1 MVSLNRDQ
9 VKRYNRQIIL
19 HQIGVEGQK
28 KLLAAKVLMV
38 GAGALGSP
46 AALYLAAAGVGTLG
60 IVDSD
65 KVEVSNLHRQLLHHT
80 HDIGR
85 DKVKSA
91 TDGIAD
97 INPGIH
103 VIQHCVRLNAQN
115 VMDLVS
121 GYDIVVDGS
130 DNFPTKYLVNDACV
144 LSGKPN
150 IQGGILHFLGRVT
163 VFMPGKGCYRCI
175 YPNPPP
181 AGLVPTCDEVGVLGV
196 VPGVIG
202 LIQATEVIKLILGV
216 GDTLSGRMLYYDAL
230 SLKFKEA
237 KLQRNPACALC
248 GDHPTITQ
256 PIEYE
261 LVCPLRPGEA
271 ACAVPATS
279 PDRQVPSTKS

>member
-1 MVSLNRDQ
+1 MLSLTRDQ

-19 HQIGVEGQK
+19 HEIGVEGQK
-28 KLLAAKVLMV
+28 KLLGARVLLV

-65 KVEVSNLHRQLLHHT
+65 QVELSNLHRQLLHHT

-85 DKVKSA
+85 EKVASA
-91 TDGIAD
+91 QSILAD
-97 INPGIH
+97 VNPGIQVMPH
-103 VIQHCVRLNAQN
+103 AVRLNGQN
-115 VMDLVS
+115 ALELVS
-121 GYDIVVDGS
+121 GYDMVVDGS

-150 IQGGILHFLGRVT
+150 VQAGILHFLGRVT
-163 VFMPGKGCYRCI
+163 VFLPGKGCYRCL
-175 YPNPPP
+175 YPTPPP

-216 GDTLSGRMLYYDAL
+216 GQPLAGRMLYYDAL
-230 SLKFKEA
+230 TLKFKEA
-237 KLQRNPACALC
+237 RLQRNPACALC

-261 LVCPLRPGEA
+261 LVCPLRPGA
-271 ACAVPATS
+271 APCPVPGTS
-279 PDRQVPSTKS
+279 S